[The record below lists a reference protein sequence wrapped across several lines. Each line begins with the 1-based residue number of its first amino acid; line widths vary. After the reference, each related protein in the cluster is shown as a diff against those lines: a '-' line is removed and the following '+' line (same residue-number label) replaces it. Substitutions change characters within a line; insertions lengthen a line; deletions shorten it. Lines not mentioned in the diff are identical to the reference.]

1 MSTNK
6 KISELPNI
14 SASGDLAS
22 TDIVPVV
29 DVGSSTTKKTTL
41 SVLTDYFSNFISSG
55 GGSSRHGYEYYSDNN
70 LASNPLT
77 LLGGEW
83 TDITNNG
90 QSSSSNTS
98 CRPAGVTRIWDVNN
112 NQIKF
117 DELSIKDT
125 INFRLGFDVTP
136 TVNETAMAV
145 RIFWTALNED
155 GTTAFTFTQQPTD
168 IILENGAGTS
178 HDRIAII
185 PVYVGDEVSKRGYG
199 KIQLNPNTE
208 SVLTKTRILSIVA
221 G

>member
-29 DVGSSTTKKTTL
+29 DVGNSTTKKTTL

-55 GGSSRHGYEYYSDNN
+55 GGSSRHGFEYYSDSN

-77 LLGGEW
+77 LLGDEW
-83 TDITNNG
+83 TNVTNDG
-90 QSSSSNTS
+90 QSSSTNTS
-98 CRPAGVTRIWDVNN
+98 CLPAGVTRIWDVSS

-117 DELSIKDT
+117 DELDVKDT
-125 INFRLGFDVTP
+125 INFRLGFAVTP
-136 TVNETAMAV
+136 TVNETSMAV

-155 GTTAFTFTQQPTD
+155 GTVAFTFSQQPTN
-168 IILENGAGTS
+168 ILLEDGAGTV

-208 SVLTKTRILSIVA
+208 CTLTKSRILSIVA